1 MKGLKIKIQALL
13 LCGVLITGLFSSCAS
28 DENIDNG
35 NKVNAGDKV
44 LTLTLNT
51 PQATTN
57 SGAKTR
63 ATNTD
68 GTGSAENQINR
79 LTIGIFAPD
88 DAVNHTPGVV
98 RTIQEITTGSTP
110 GFTTDASHITS
121 ATIVTNSLSSD
132 DSIFVAVNAPVG
144 TFSKVQN
151 RTDFLKS
158 IEIDAALT
166 TGSNGSTPSVEAM
179 DNIPMFGKCKIAIP
193 SGGSTHYTAT
203 LSASHLLAKI
213 TLAKITV
220 AFDAAGPY
228 SAATFQPTSYFLI
241 NVPNYLRFYDVG
253 WGTGSTATLWHG
265 WADATPT
272 SNPANTAYKV
282 YLGTGPLATQPVLTR
297 TSTPLEP
304 KNVFYTIPTSD
315 ATGDNNTKLVICGLF
330 SPDGIVTAKP
340 VYYPVNINY
349 VTSTQAAAEGT
360 AKRVY
365 ANRNYTCKVTIKT
378 KGADTPTANLDPND
392 IDVKVTVT
400 GFAPIDQDTTFE

>member
-51 PQATTN
+51 PKATTT

-63 ATNTD
+63 VTNTD
-68 GTGSAENQINR
+68 GTGSAENKINR
-79 LTIGIFAPD
+79 LTIGIFASD
-88 DAVNHTPGVV
+88 GSV
-98 RTIQEITTGSTP
+98 RTIQEITSGSTP
-110 GFTTDASHITS
+110 AFTTASNITT
-121 ATIVTNSLSSD
+121 ATITTNSLAAT
-132 DSIFVAVNAPVG
+132 DSVFVAVNAPVG
-144 TFSKVQN
+144 TFNGVLTK
-151 RTDFLKS
+151 DAFLKT

-166 TGSNGSTPSVEAM
+166 TKSDNTSSGNAEAM
-179 DNIPMFGKCKIAIP
+179 DNIPMFGKCAVAA
-193 SGGSTHYTAT
+193 SGTHYTAD
-203 LSASHLLAKI
+203 LSVSHLLAKI

-220 AFDAAGPY
+220 AFDPTGSY

-253 WGTGSTATLWHG
+253 WGTGTTTTLWHG
-265 WADATPT
+265 WVDATPS
-272 SNPANTAYKV
+272 SNPANTAYKE

-315 ATGDNNTKLVICGLF
+315 PTGNNNTKLVICGLF
-330 SPDGIVTAKP
+330 SPDGTTTATP

-400 GFAPIDQDTTFE
+400 DFAPINQDTTFE

>member
-51 PQATTN
+51 PKATTTC
-57 SGAKTR
+57 GAKTR
-63 ATNTD
+63 VTNTD

-79 LTIGIFAPD
+79 LTIGIFASD
-88 DAVNHTPGVV
+88 GSV
-98 RTIQEITTGSTP
+98 RTIQEITSGSTP
-110 GFTTDASHITS
+110 AFTTASNITT
-121 ATIVTNSLSSD
+121 ATITTNSLAAH
-132 DSIFVAVNAPVG
+132 DSVFVAVNAPVG
-144 TFSKVQN
+144 TFNGVLTK
-151 RTDFLKS
+151 DAFLKT

-166 TGSNGSTPSVEAM
+166 TKSDGTSSGNAEAM
-179 DNIPMFGKCKIAIP
+179 DNIPMFGKCDVAA
-193 SGGSTHYTAT
+193 SGTHYTAD
-203 LSASHLLAKI
+203 LSVSHLLAKI

-220 AFDAAGPY
+220 AFDPTGSY

-253 WGTGSTATLWHG
+253 WGTGSTTTLWHG
-265 WADATPT
+265 WADATSS
-272 SNPANTAYKV
+272 SNPANTAYKE
-282 YLGTGPLATQPVLTR
+282 YLGTGPLATQPVLTG
-297 TSTPLEP
+297 TSTFLEP

-315 ATGDNNTKLVICGLF
+315 ATGVNNTKLVICGLF
-330 SPDGIVTAKP
+330 SPDGTSDAKKT

-365 ANRNYTCKVTIKT
+365 ANKNYTCNVTIKT

-400 GFAPIDQDTTFE
+400 GFVNIDQDTTFE